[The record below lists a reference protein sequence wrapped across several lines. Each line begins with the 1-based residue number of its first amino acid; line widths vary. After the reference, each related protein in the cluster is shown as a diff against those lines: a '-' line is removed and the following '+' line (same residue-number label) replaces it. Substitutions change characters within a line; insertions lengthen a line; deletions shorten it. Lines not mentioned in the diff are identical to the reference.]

1 MPCSQ
6 KSRFQIFFFTFCP
19 KYPNFE
25 VKTEHFRP
33 PQPIRASSVNVFN
46 TKEVSHW
53 FPDVRVPKVLL
64 HPPKKW
70 IFGPKT
76 AKFGPKLAFWAKY
89 RHFLPIWSNAWPKNN
104 ADKLPKWFSVMLVP
118 KLLLTPIK
126 FRIFGQKRTNLAQ
139 NGHFWSNIG
148 IFGIFG
154 PMRDHKMMWTKC
166 LGVFSVIW
174 VPTILLS
181 LVILGQAMPAYLV
194 PWWWVGWWLWRAG
207 CISQDTM
214 TPIYFIYVNRGLD
227 YYIPNTQ

>member
-1 MPCSQ
+1 M
-6 KSRFQIFFFTFCP
+6 
-19 KYPNFE
+19 
-25 VKTEHFRP
+25 
-33 PQPIRASSVNVFN
+33 
-46 TKEVSHW
+46 W
-53 FPDVRVPKVLL
+53 
-64 HPPKKW
+64 
-70 IFGPKT
+70 
-76 AKFGPKLAFWAKY
+76 
-89 RHFLPIWSNAWPKNN
+89 
-104 ADKLPKWFSVMLVP
+104 VP
-118 KLLLTPIK
+118 KLSLTPIK

-214 TPIYFIYVNRGLD
+214 TPKVIFLQKTMQTRCLGGFSVIWVPKILLSLVILGQAMPAYLVPWWWVGWWLWRAGCISQDTMTPIYFIYVNRGLD